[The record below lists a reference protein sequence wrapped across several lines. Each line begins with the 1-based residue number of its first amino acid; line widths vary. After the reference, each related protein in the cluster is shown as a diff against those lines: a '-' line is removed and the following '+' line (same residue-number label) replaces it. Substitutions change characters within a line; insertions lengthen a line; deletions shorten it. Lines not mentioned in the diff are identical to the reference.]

1 VIAKLL
7 RALTMAL
14 SAMGTPG
21 ASSDVVSFGEHYL
34 QIDSA
39 GFLTMWEESNGHP
52 GLQSTPIVILGVVA
66 VDIDHRVQ
74 L

>member
-1 VIAKLL
+1 MAI
-7 RALTMAL
+7 TMAL
-14 SAMGTPG
+14 SAIGTPG
-21 ASSDVVSFGEHYL
+21 AQSDVVSVGEHYL
-34 QIDSA
+34 EVTDE

-66 VDIDHRVQ
+66 VEMDHRVQ